1 MTTTTKN
8 TKSAN
13 SGRKSRKV
21 AAISAGIVV
30 IGLGATYTLAT
41 WNDSEWVWGGAD
53 GDPGVGTSS
62 FNVQQ
67 DASSPYVDPG
77 TFGDF
82 ETNPGDELMFSA
94 GALELSPGDSVYA
107 PVALRTEAGS
117 VAGDVTLQGAVA
129 ASGITVNDD
138 DNYLWDAVRVSV
150 YTADGNTPPGTCDED
165 FDGSDWGAALISDV
179 ALGTVAS
186 SAQFLD
192 ANAGS
197 TQHYCF
203 QITLPETPTGDFT
216 DVNDLQGLTI
226 APAWEFAAVSD

>member
-21 AAISAGIVV
+21 AAIAAGIVV

-41 WNDSEWVWGGAD
+41 WNDSEWVWGGAG

-67 DASSPYVDPG
+67 DASAPYAVTG
-77 TFGDF
+77 YLGNF
-82 ETNPGDELMFSA
+82 EANPGDVLTFSA

-117 VAGDVTLQGAVA
+117 EAGDVILQGAVA

-138 DNYLWDAVRVSV
+138 DNYLWNAVRVSV
-150 YTADGNTPPGTCDED
+150 YTAGGTTPPGTCDAD
-165 FDGSDWGAALISDV
+165 FDVSDWGAALVSDV

-186 SAQFLD
+186 SAQSLA

-203 QITLPETPTGDFT
+203 QISLPETPTGDFT

-226 APAWEFAAVSD
+226 APAWEFAAESS